1 MQATTQTLTAANE
14 NPGGT
19 TRIETAPTGLISLL
33 GRAAARRFV
42 EASAPANMT
51 TAPTERTAQ

>member
-1 MQATTQTLTAANE
+1 MQAPTTTLTAAND
-14 NPGGT
+14 NPDGP
-19 TRIETAPTGLISLL
+19 TRIEIAPTGLVSLL

-42 EASAPANMT
+42 EAATPANST

>member
-1 MQATTQTLTAANE
+1 MQAFTQTLTAAND

-19 TRIETAPTGLISLL
+19 TRIEIAPTGLISLL
-33 GRAAARRFV
+33 GRAAARRFA

-51 TAPTERTAQ
+51 VAPTERTAK

>member
-1 MQATTQTLTAANE
+1 MQATTQTLTAAND

-19 TRIETAPTGLISLL
+19 TRIEIAPTGLVSLL
-33 GRAAARRFV
+33 GRAAARRFAQ
-42 EASAPANMT
+42 ASAPANIT